1 MTRLWPMAFLSI
13 FISFPAAAQ
22 YTGLNSGTTTSSS
35 SSSSTSSYC
44 GTSGCSFP
52 GLVTVPMQGVT
63 SASGVNLTMTSG
75 GTANPMLFKVGP
87 SGTGAIMLELG
98 GATNNIAPQTNI
110 SLPGGTW
117 GAGSLINNVAPIEQN
132 ITFAGTT
139 TNAQASFGAFLQQT
153 DNSSDTGNGAGFVE
167 NLIVNGSGAVG
178 WRGAGVFNLLINS
191 TTGNTTSMGY
201 TGLTGKCYIAATDA
215 TTGSSCFGGNLVST
229 IGAGVTAAQNV
240 GLEVDTWEQGSAV
253 ISDRVGM
260 QIVDVMGSSFGTQAT
275 GDDVAISLNNQ
286 YGPSS
291 TLGFK
296 VGFEFGR
303 YGGQFPISTAG
314 TLILGQGALGS
325 KFTVANGV
333 DWHLGVFTGNSWN
346 DGHTILTGAGEI
358 IVAKITDPG
367 TAPGAGAVKLTA
379 EAGTNAG
386 TCKIVV
392 RAGTSSTAT
401 TLLDNIGG
409 SC

>member
-1 MTRLWPMAFLSI
+1 MKRIWPLALLSLL
-13 FISFPAAAQ
+13 ISFPAVSQ
-22 YTGLNSGTTTSSS
+22 YTGLNSGNNSNSGTSTT
-35 SSSSTSSYC
+35 SYC
-44 GTSGCSFP
+44 GVSGCSFP
-52 GLVTVPMQGVT
+52 GLVTVPLQGMT
-63 SASGVNLTMTSG
+63 SPNGVNLTVTSG
-75 GTANPMLFKVGP
+75 GTANPMLFKTGP
-87 SGTGAIMLELG
+87 TGTGAIMLELG

-110 SLPGGTW
+110 SPPGGTW
-117 GAGSLINNVAPIEQN
+117 GAGSLVNNVAPIEQN
-132 ITFAGTT
+132 ITFFGST
-139 TNAQASFGAFLQQT
+139 TNAQASFGSFLQQT
-153 DNSSDTGNGAGFVE
+153 DYSSNTGNGAGFVE
-167 NLIVNGSGAVG
+167 NLIVSSGAVG

-191 TTGNTTSMGY
+191 TTGNTTSVAY
-201 TGLTGKCYIAATDA
+201 TGLTGKCYIAATDGTA
-215 TTGSSCFGGNLVST
+215 AGSSCFGGNIVST
-229 IGAGVTAAQNV
+229 VGAGITAAQNV
-240 GLEVDTWEQGSAV
+240 GLEVDTWDQAGTTIA
-253 ISDRVGM
+253 DRVGI
-260 QIVDVMGSSFGTQAT
+260 QIVDVMGSTFGVQAT
-275 GDDVAISLNNQ
+275 GDDVALSLNNQ

-303 YGGQFPISTAG
+303 FGGQFPISTGG

-333 DWHLGVFTGNSWN
+333 DWHLGIFTGNTWN
-346 DGHTILTGAGEI
+346 DGHTVLTGAGEV

-392 RAGTSSTAT
+392 RAGTSSTPT